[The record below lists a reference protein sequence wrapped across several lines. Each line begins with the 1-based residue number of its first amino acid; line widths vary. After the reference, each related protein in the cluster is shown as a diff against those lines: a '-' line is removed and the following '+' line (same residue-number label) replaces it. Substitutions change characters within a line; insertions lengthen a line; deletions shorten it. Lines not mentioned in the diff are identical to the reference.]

1 MKVWSIDAASKSI
14 RLDERPSL
22 KPGPEELRIRV
33 HASALNRADL
43 LQLKGHYPAPPGVPP
58 DVPGLEYA
66 GEVLEIGERVHD
78 FRIGDRVMGLVGGG
92 AFAEEVLTHAREAL
106 RVPEHLDLA
115 DAAAIPEAFLTAYDA
130 LILQAGLRM
139 GERVLIHA
147 VTSGVGLAA
156 AQLAHAAGATV
167 YGTSRHEERLTGL
180 ARYGVHHPLAV
191 GPRVPSFAGEVRAL
205 GGPVEVVLD
214 LVGGPYLNEALEA
227 LAPQG
232 RILLVGLL
240 AGSRAELPLR
250 RILSLRANI
259 QGTVLRSRPLE
270 EKIALAKDFERRILP
285 LFATGTLTPVI
296 DSVHRMER
304 LPTAIERMVRSEALG
319 KLVLRW

>member
-1 MKVWSIDAASKSI
+1 MRVWSIDAATKSV
-14 RLDERPSL
+14 RPEKRPSL

-43 LQLKGHYPAPPGVPP
+43 LQIRGRYPSPPGVSP

-66 GEVLEIGERVHD
+66 GEVIELGERVQG
-78 FRIGDRVMGLVGGG
+78 FRVGDRVMGLVGGG
-92 AFAEEVLTHAREAL
+92 AFAEEVVTHAREAM
-106 RVPEHLDLA
+106 RVPAHTDLSE
-115 DAAAIPEAFLTAYDA
+115 AAAIPEAFLTAYDA
-130 LILQAGLRM
+130 LTLQAGLRL

-156 AQLAHAAGATV
+156 AQLAHAAGAIV
-167 YGTSRHEERLTGL
+167 YGTSRSEERLSGL

-191 GPRVPSFAGEVRAL
+191 GPRVPSFAREVRAL

-214 LVGGPYLNEALEA
+214 LVGGPYLSEALEA
-227 LAPQG
+227 LAPKG

-240 AGSRAELPLR
+240 AGSRAELPLQ
-250 RILSLRANI
+250 RILSLRASI

-270 EKIALAKDFERRILP
+270 EKIALARD
-285 LFATGTLTPVI
+285 FATRVLPRFDNGALSPVI
-296 DSVHRMER
+296 DSIQPMDA
-304 LPTAIERMVRSEALG
+304 LPEALERMARSEALG
-319 KLVLRW
+319 KQVLRW